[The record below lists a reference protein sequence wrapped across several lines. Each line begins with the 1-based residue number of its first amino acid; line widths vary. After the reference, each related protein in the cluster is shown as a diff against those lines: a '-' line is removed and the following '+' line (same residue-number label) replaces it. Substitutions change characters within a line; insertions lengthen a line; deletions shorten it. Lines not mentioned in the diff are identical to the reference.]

1 MIAQPNGI
9 PAIRRS
15 GTGRVRLAVLAGAAL
30 FFCLLALPVGPA
42 GAGEF
47 TFSQCGP
54 GGQQLEGRYLRLG
67 DADRVNVLSGCRPA
81 ADDLLGVYQNRE
93 GGTFREGEGG
103 QYLWKAPEGLV
114 LVGVSVRSRLKD
126 ANGLRAA
133 VVGRA
138 GERSQDL
145 DGNLAHDGSV
155 VEARWLDRSRPL
167 DSVLTRL
174 RCNRTAGCINQS
186 DAVKAYFEVLGLQI
200 TVDDRRG
207 PVLTGS
213 GQLFESAAGGRWL
226 AGSVGY
232 SVRAGDAG
240 SGIKALELRV
250 NGYPAPVV
258 QPRCDGLSGVR
269 ALGFSPCPSTIER
282 SARLDTTTAPF
293 QEGANRVEAC
303 VSDFAAPDDRP
314 NTTCTAPVTVL
325 VDNREPPPP
334 LDFRTDTDGSWT
346 ATPEVGVMWDSTGD
360 PGSGLSDVRWRLI
373 EAATDRQVA
382 AGSVPGTA
390 RSTTIRV
397 PEPGEYL
404 LETRFA
410 DLAGNVGSP
419 AVAWVR
425 FDDIAPPPAAPV
437 VPGGWLS
444 RDELPLPARVE
455 PVDAAGP
462 SGILG
467 YALVGS
473 DQGPLA
479 PCRASICR
487 PEEVNVLDRPGT
499 TRPVIAGLREGANWL
514 SAVAVSGAYVP
525 SRDPVT
531 SRVMVDRTHP
541 ESTLS
546 GVAPGWSRYPVS
558 VVVESTDA
566 LSGMVS
572 DPDDDGRPVT
582 VIEMDGAGTV
592 LTDGDRAEATVTREG
607 VTGIRFYARDLAG
620 NVNDGKIGADGERRA
635 LPGVA
640 QVKIDRSPP
649 TVTFRGRPDPSR
661 PEAVQFDLL
670 DQVSGVVGGEVVISP
685 VGSPQRGIEVEA
697 DLIDG
702 RLEAEIPS
710 DDLAPGGYEVVGW
723 ANDRAGNRGSSAP
736 ARLVLP
742 LKIPVSVSL
751 AAGRSGRRA
760 LAGSV
765 RVAGEAPGRALDL
778 VVEESFTPATGW
790 PERRTTVR
798 SAPDGTFQLVLPSGP
813 ARSVRVL
820 FAGTATESRAVS
832 RSVRI
837 LDRDQV
843 TFAVSSRAIRNGKV
857 LRMWGQVS
865 GPGFGP
871 ARAGKGVVIQYFDPS
886 RRRWRPVEV
895 LACDED
901 GRFRF
906 AYRFT
911 TITSSQRILFRAQS
925 SREAGWP
932 FRPAASRKIGVVVW
946 P

>member
-1 MIAQPNGI
+1 MSASSTGT
-9 PAIRRS
+9 PAVRRS
-15 GTGRVRLAVLAGAAL
+15 GMERARLAALVGALL
-30 FFCLLALPVGPA
+30 FAWLVALPPAPA

-47 TFSQCGP
+47 TFSQCGS
-54 GGQQLEGRYLRLG
+54 GGHQLDGRYLRLG
-67 DADRVNVLSGCRPA
+67 DADRVNVRSGCRPA
-81 ADDLLGVYQNRE
+81 AGDLLGVYQNRQ
-93 GGTFREGEGG
+93 GGMFREGEGG
-103 QYLWKAPEGLV
+103 QYVWKAPEGLA
-114 LVGVSVRSRLKD
+114 LVGVSVRSRLRD
-126 ANGLRAA
+126 ANGLRAS

-138 GERSQDL
+138 GEASHDL

-155 VEARWLDRSRPL
+155 VEARWLDRARPL

-174 RCNRTAGCINQS
+174 RCNRSAGCLNQS

-200 TVDDRRG
+200 TVDDRRS
-207 PVLTGS
+207 PVLNGF
-213 GQLFESAAGGRWL
+213 GQLFEPAASGRWL

-240 SGIKALELRV
+240 SGVRELVLRV
-250 NGYPAPVV
+250 NGYPVPLA
-258 QPRCDGLSGVR
+258 QPGCDGLSGVR
-269 ALGFSPCPSTIER
+269 ALGFSPCPSTLER
-282 SARLDTTTAPF
+282 SARLDTTSAPF

-303 VSDFAAPDDRP
+303 ASDFAAPDSRP
-314 NTTCTAPVTVL
+314 NTTCTDPITVL

-373 EAATDRQVA
+373 EVATERQIA
-382 AGSVPGTA
+382 TGSVPGTA

-410 DLAGNVGSP
+410 DRAGNVGAP

-425 FDDIAPPPAAPV
+425 FDDIAPPPATPV

-455 PVDAAGP
+455 PVEATGP

-487 PEEVNVLDRPGT
+487 PEEVNVVDRPGT
-499 TRPVIAGLREGANWL
+499 TRPIVAGLREGANWL
-514 SAVAVSGAYVP
+514 SAVAVSGAHVP
-525 SRDPVT
+525 SREPVT
-531 SRVMVDRTHP
+531 ARVMVDRTHP
-541 ESTLS
+541 QSTLS
-546 GVAPGWSRYPVS
+546 GVASGWSRDPVT
-558 VVVESTDA
+558 VVAESADG
-566 LSGMVS
+566 LSGMAS

-582 VIEMDGAGTV
+582 VIEMDGVGTV
-592 LTDGDRAEATVTREG
+592 TTDGDRAEATVTREG
-607 VTGIRFYARDLAG
+607 VTGIQFYARDLAG
-620 NVNDGKIGADGERRA
+620 NVNDGRIGADGERRA

-640 QVKIDRSPP
+640 QVMIDRSPP
-649 TVTFRGRPDPSR
+649 TVTFRGRPDQSR
-661 PEAVQFDLL
+661 PEVVQFEPL

-685 VGSPQRGIEVEA
+685 VASPDREIEVEA
-697 DLIDG
+697 RLLDG

-710 DDLAPGGYEVVGW
+710 DDLAPGGYDVVGR
-723 ANDRAGNRGSSAP
+723 ATDRAGNWGSSAP

-742 LKIPVSVSL
+742 LKVPVSVSL
-751 AAGRSGRRA
+751 AAARSGRRA

-765 RVAGEAPGRALDL
+765 RVGGEAPGRVLDL
-778 VVEESFTPATGW
+778 VVEESFTPTTGW
-790 PERRTTVR
+790 PARRTTIR
-798 SAPDGTFQLVLPSGP
+798 SAPDGTFELALPPGP
-813 ARSVRVL
+813 SRSVRVS
-820 FAGTATESRAVS
+820 FGGTATESRAAS
-832 RSVRI
+832 RSVRL
-837 LDRDQV
+837 LDPDRV
-843 TFAVSSRAIRNGKV
+843 TFRVSSRAMRNGEV
-857 LRMWGQVS
+857 LQMWGRVS
-865 GPGFGP
+865 GPGLGP

-895 LACDED
+895 LACGED

-932 FRPAASRKIGVVVW
+932 FRPTASRKIGVVVW